1 MSIAQKPLP
10 NTIMNSILNNR
21 SAMPM
26 KNESSV
32 NESPFSMSRILL
44 SKTIN
49 NHIKLS
55 NDNNVKQLKQYY
67 GARNSD
73 ASMVTHKLNTL
84 SQGTKNKAGT
94 NLSFQG
100 TKTVNDERQALR
112 RVRSGGAVVPTKK
125 VAKGVS
131 NYSVF

>member
-10 NTIMNSILNNR
+10 TTMMNSILNNR

-26 KNESSV
+26 KNQTSV

-49 NHIKLS
+49 SHIKIA
-55 NDNNVKQLKQYY
+55 NDPTVKQSKQYY

-73 ASMVTHKLNTL
+73 ASMVTSKLNTL
-84 SQGTKNKAGT
+84 SQGTKNTAGT
-94 NLSFQG
+94 KLSFQG

-125 VAKGVS
+125 VAKGIP
-131 NYSVF
+131 NYPVF